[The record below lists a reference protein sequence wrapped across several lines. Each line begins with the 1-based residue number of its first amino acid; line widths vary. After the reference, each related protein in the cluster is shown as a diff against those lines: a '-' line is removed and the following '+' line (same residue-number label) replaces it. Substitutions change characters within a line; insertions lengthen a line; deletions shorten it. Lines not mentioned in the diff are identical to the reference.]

1 MKLLDMWFAARA
13 ETEAKHVRQI
23 IAFAGDGN
31 LRDASDC
38 SSEFRA
44 FLSQV
49 PAELLKQY
57 AEECLTSSF
66 EKSGETL
73 QDVVNEIGRRLGFEV
88 EGGRYRG
95 TSNEIGFDGLWRSHD
110 GHAIVAETKT
120 TDVYQINLEVVA
132 NYRKSL
138 VARGDIDSVR
148 SSILIIVG
156 RQATDGLEA
165 QVRGSRHAW
174 DVRLISVDALS
185 RLMLLKQDMVDP
197 QILEKVR
204 AVLVPREF
212 TRVDGIIELVFSA
225 AQDIKEQETT
235 GEEDEGED
243 RSAKFT
249 PVAFH
254 QACIGRIERSLR
266 RPLVTRSK
274 AIYGST
280 DGSLTVFCG
289 VSKEHVSAGSSV
301 FWYAFHP
308 HQKAALE
315 RAKEAYVA
323 FGCGSADTVVMLP
336 FQNFLPLLD
345 GMHQT
350 TTKDG
355 RSYWH
360 VKIYRDDGRFVLH
373 RASGYDRVDLT
384 ASVLPASAGNVT
396 GSDASA

>member
-1 MKLLDMWFAARA
+1 MKLVDMWLASRT
-13 ETEAKHVRQI
+13 ETEGKHVRQI

-31 LRDASDC
+31 LRDGSEC
-38 SSEFRA
+38 SSEFRQ

-57 AEECLTSSF
+57 AEDCLASSF
-66 EKSGETL
+66 DKSGETL
-73 QDVVNEIGRRLGFEV
+73 QDIVNEMGRRLGFEV

-120 TDVYQINLEVVA
+120 TDVYQINLDVVA
-132 NYRKSL
+132 NYRRAL
-138 VARGDIDSVR
+138 ADRGDIDDAR
-148 SSILIIVG
+148 SSILIVVG

-174 DVRLISVDALS
+174 DIRLISVDALS
-185 RLMLLKQDMVDP
+185 RLTLLKQEMVDP

-204 AVLVPREF
+204 NVLIPREF

-235 GEEDEGED
+235 ADEVEDD
-243 RSAKFT
+243 DKSPRFT

-254 QACIGRIERSLR
+254 QACIERIEASLR
-266 RPLVTRSK
+266 RPLIARSK

-280 DGSLTVFCG
+280 DGSVAVFCG
-289 VSKEHVSAGSSV
+289 ISKEHTSPGSSV
-301 FWYAFHP
+301 YWYAFHP
-308 HQKAALE
+308 HQRAALE
-315 RAKEAYVA
+315 SAKEAYVA
-323 FGCGSADTVVMLP
+323 FGCGSAETIVILP
-336 FQNFLPLLD
+336 FTKFVPLLQ

-360 VKIYRDDGRFVLH
+360 VKIYREASRFVLH
-373 RASGYDRVDLT
+373 RASGFDRIDLT
-384 ASVLPASAGNVT
+384 GSVLPAGAK
-396 GSDASA
+396 A

>member
-1 MKLLDMWFAARA
+1 MWLAARA
-13 ETEAKHVRQI
+13 ETEGKHVRQV

-31 LRDASDC
+31 LRDGSDC

-57 AEECLTSSF
+57 AEDCLTSSF
-66 EKSGETL
+66 DRSGETL

-95 TSNEIGFDGLWRSHD
+95 TSNEIGFDGVWRSHD

-120 TDVYQINLEVVA
+120 TDVYQINLDVVA
-132 NYRKSL
+132 NYRKAL
-138 VARGDIDSVR
+138 AERGDVDSVR

-174 DVRLISVDALS
+174 DIRLISVDALS
-185 RLMLLKQDMVDP
+185 RLMLLKQEMVDP

-235 GEEDEGED
+235 GEDVEGEE
-243 RSAKFT
+243 RSPRFT

-254 QACIGRIERSLR
+254 QACITRIEQSLR
-266 RPLVTRSK
+266 RALVARTK
-274 AIYGST
+274 ATYSST
-280 DGSLTVFCG
+280 DESLAVFCG
-289 VSKEHVSAGSSV
+289 ISKEHLTAGSSIY
-301 FWYAFHP
+301 WYAFHP

-323 FGCGSADTVVMLP
+323 FGCGSADTIVMVP
-336 FQNFLPLLD
+336 FHSFVPLLE

-360 VKIYRDDGRFVLH
+360 VKIYREDARFVLH
-373 RASGYDRVDLT
+373 RASGFERIDLT
-384 ASVLPASAGNVT
+384 GSVLPPAVERESIE
-396 GSDASA
+396 